1 MQLVDMIDEQ
11 VLPQLVPR
19 HVQVP
24 FVADDLGHATGER
37 FVEEDMA
44 EHDLRIGPA
53 DGHAHDTAAA
63 PQAHA
68 PFVGRVLRVLR
79 RVIGAM
85 LVGIERIVDEVVIR
99 RTDVGA
105 FEPIEHDHERRVVV
119 PRRVVLVHD
128 DINAKELLQIEE
140 VLLLVTHDD
149 GDIVDARLL
158 ELANLAFDE
167 DLVSYAQEP
176 LGLLVGNRGKARGEP
191 SCEDD
196 RVVDPI
202 RLEGT
207 NAQIGHAKVSGRVLL
222 EVAVLD
228 ELANRGIDRTHRK
241 TRALGDRPLGKPRLV
256 QQPEQHDELVLA
268 QCARVC
274 RTRIHTAL
282 LFFIPVAT

>member
-1 MQLVDMIDEQ
+1 
-11 VLPQLVPR
+11 
-19 HVQVP
+19 
-24 FVADDLGHATGER
+24 
-37 FVEEDMA
+37 
-44 EHDLRIGPA
+44 
-53 DGHAHDTAAA
+53 
-63 PQAHA
+63 
-68 PFVGRVLRVLR
+68 
-79 RVIGAM
+79 M